1 MGNNFRVQKFLN
13 VLKYLAANGSRL
25 VYPGD
30 ISTHIWLGYYEI
42 RINGI
47 RLATIQSWDHVFEN
61 ELCAL
66 LHFRTDDRLSIQVV
80 TATGRDY
87 EEPRYLMPSLHRPRF
102 AHPPP
107 GISATEADKS
117 FPPLNLSVTV
127 PRLFSPDTFDFA
139 VPSKSAESYSVG
151 LRSFQWAE

>member
-1 MGNNFRVQKFLN
+1 MGNNFRVQKFLS

-25 VYPGD
+25 VHPGD

-42 RINGI
+42 RINDF
-47 RLATIQSWDHVFEN
+47 RLADIQSWDHALEN

-66 LHFRTDDRLSIQVV
+66 LHCQPASHLSIQVI
-80 TATGRDY
+80 TATGRGH
-87 EEPRYLMPSLHRPRF
+87 EEPRYVTPRF
-102 AHPPP
+102 TGPTPPPP
-107 GISATEADKS
+107 GISTTEADKS

-127 PRLFSPDTFDFA
+127 PRLFSPGSFVFV
-139 VPSKSAESYSVG
+139 VPSKTVESYSVG